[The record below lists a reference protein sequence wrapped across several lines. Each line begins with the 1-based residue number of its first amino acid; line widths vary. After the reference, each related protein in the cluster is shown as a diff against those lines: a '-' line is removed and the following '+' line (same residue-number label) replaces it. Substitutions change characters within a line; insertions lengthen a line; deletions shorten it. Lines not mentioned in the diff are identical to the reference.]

1 MQYAK
6 FEVPVGL
13 FFLIKASVANL
24 VRTPSVL
31 KDVSFVLFLLLY
43 RRHSFVVSSFEI
55 AHTFSKEIS
64 ENQRQSHVQL
74 AFKRGCC
81 LSHRAVGSPAPRAEA
96 AVGEDCWPQSLQPAQ
111 PDNCVC
117 RSLHSQTTRCVK
129 LLTAAAHVRAISP
142 LQSETVSDPFHL
154 RHPTQSKSTHS
165 SPTCCPPLT
174 ATLFPSFL
182 WAEAP
187 ILWPNNQ
194 RTSELRKT

>member
-64 ENQRQSHVQL
+64 D
-74 AFKRGCC
+74 K
-81 LSHRAVGSPAPRAEA
+81 
-96 AVGEDCWPQSLQPAQ
+96 
-111 PDNCVC
+111 
-117 RSLHSQTTRCVK
+117 
-129 LLTAAAHVRAISP
+129 
-142 LQSETVSDPFHL
+142 
-154 RHPTQSKSTHS
+154 SKTESCS
-165 SPTCCPPLT
+165 VV
-174 ATLFPSFL
+174 F
-182 WAEAP
+182 
-187 ILWPNNQ
+187 
-194 RTSELRKT
+194 